1 MLDLL
6 IKNGK
11 VYLEGIFSE
20 ASVGVKDGKIV
31 LLADKDAE
39 FDAKEV
45 LDLEGQY
52 LIPGAIDTHM
62 HVRDPGHTERG
73 NFYTET
79 LAAAAGGVTTIMEHP
94 ISIPP
99 QYNVS
104 ILENR
109 IKRADEQSIVDFCFY
124 GALGGEYPEEIT
136 KLAEDGRIVAYKTFL
151 HAAPNGRFEE
161 FQGLTTAD
169 DGQLLTVMQELAK
182 TDLFCAFHAEDND
195 LCNFLAQKC
204 KEEGYI
210 TGKAHA
216 VSRPVLAE
224 VQSVERVLRFAKETG
239 AKIEIAHVSTPQAM
253 ELIKQARL
261 EGVKVYAETCPHYLF
276 LNEEDLEKHGPFAK
290 CNPPLRSQ
298 ELVDRL
304 WDYVNDGTVDYI
316 GSDHSPFLL
325 EEKTRG
331 LNNIF
336 AAVSGFPGVDLRL
349 PLMLDAVQEGRT
361 TLDKVIEL
369 VCVNPAKKFGIF
381 PQKGVIRVGADA
393 DFAVFNF
400 DHETVVDKE
409 KNYSHAKDIAIPY
422 DGWKLRCQVSATIL
436 RGRILMKDG
445 IVDESAKAYGQLVCP
460 KHGK

>member
-304 WDYVNDGTVDYI
+304 WNYVNDGTVDYI

-331 LNNIF
+331 LNDIF

-349 PLMLDAVQEGRT
+349 PLMLDAVQEGKT

-436 RGRILMKDG
+436 RGRILMRDG

-460 KHGK
+460 KHS

>member
-39 FDAKEV
+39 FDVKEV

-239 AKIEIAHVSTPQAM
+239 ARIEIAHVSTPQAM
-253 ELIKQARL
+253 ELIKKARL

>member
-239 AKIEIAHVSTPQAM
+239 ARIEIAHVSTPQAM

-304 WDYVNDGTVDYI
+304 WNYVNDGTVDYI

-331 LNNIF
+331 LNDIF

-460 KHGK
+460 KHS

>member
-239 AKIEIAHVSTPQAM
+239 ARIEIAHVSTPQAM
-253 ELIKQARL
+253 ELIKKARL

-331 LNNIF
+331 LNDIF

-436 RGRILMKDG
+436 RGRILMRDG

-460 KHGK
+460 KHS